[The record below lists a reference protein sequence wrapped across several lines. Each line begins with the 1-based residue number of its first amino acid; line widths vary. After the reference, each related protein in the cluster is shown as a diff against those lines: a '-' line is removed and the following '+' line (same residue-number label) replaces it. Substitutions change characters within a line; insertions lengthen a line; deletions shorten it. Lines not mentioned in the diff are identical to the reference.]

1 MVLLWRKKNRRI
13 NRLGKQVEKLGGAV
27 AKAEVK
33 LAWPIQR
40 TISADLQAL
49 KRIPVPFHT
58 FNKMILGRTAVNQF
72 G

>member
-1 MVLLWRKKNRRI
+1 M
-13 NRLGKQVEKLGGAV
+13 

-49 KRIPVPFHT
+49 KRIPEPFHT
-58 FNKMILGRTAVNQF
+58 FNKMFLERTSVNQF

>member
-1 MVLLWRKKNRRI
+1 MWRKNRRF
-13 NRLGKQVEKLGGAV
+13 NRLGKQVEKLGQAV

-33 LAWPIQR
+33 LAWPIQG

-49 KRIPVPFHT
+49 ERIRVPFHT

>member
-1 MVLLWRKKNRRI
+1 M
-13 NRLGKQVEKLGGAV
+13 EKLGQAV

-33 LAWPIQR
+33 LAWPIQG

-49 KRIPVPFHT
+49 ERIRVPFHT